1 MAGSIKKNYIYN
13 LINTVSGILF
23 PLITFPYVSRILL
36 ADGIG
41 QVQFFDSIISYISLV
56 TSLGIPLYAV
66 RELAR
71 VRDDVQARN
80 KMAIEIIILHS
91 ALTLLG
97 YIIVFTMAVTVHK
110 IQADVPLFLL
120 LSASLFFNA
129 IGVGWFYAAVED
141 FKYITVRSLLV
152 RVCAVVALFIL
163 VKTREDLLYYA
174 AIQVSATVGNNI
186 FNFIRLR
193 KYISWNTSCFSGLQF
208 KKHLRVSL
216 RLFVLNLII
225 SLYVILDSV
234 MLGFLKNEAAVGYY
248 AGAMRMTKIVL
259 GIVTSLGVVLLPRFS
274 NLISTGRR
282 GEFIG
287 LGNKAVSFTLAM
299 VLPMTVGLIL
309 LARPVILL
317 FCGGSYEPSVLTL
330 QILAPI
336 IIFIGFSSLLGMQ
349 VLYPLGFEKLVIKAT
364 LLGAILNITLNL
376 ILIPRYSQYGA
387 AVATFVAEFAVML
400 AVLMSGKKHLPFR
413 FLNRQNREYVVATI
427 LMTAVLLPLNF
438 CGFSMWQSI
447 VLCPLLGCVVYF
459 GYLALRRDPFY
470 LTVRKIIT
478 KKLRA

>member
-23 PLITFPYVSRILL
+23 PLITFPYVSRTLL
-36 ADGIG
+36 ADGVG
-41 QVQFFDSIISYISLV
+41 QVQFFDSIIAYIALV

-71 VRDDVQARN
+71 IRDDVQARN
-80 KMAIEIIILHS
+80 KMAIELILLHS

-97 YIIVFTMAVTVHK
+97 YIIVFTLAVTVQK

-129 IGVGWFYAAVED
+129 IGVGWFYTAVED

-152 RVCAVVALFIL
+152 RVCSVTALFIF
-163 VKTREDLLYYA
+163 VKSREDLLYYA
-174 AIQVSATVGNNI
+174 AIQVTATVGNNV

-193 KYISWNTSCFSGLQF
+193 KYIAWNTSCLSGLQF
-208 KKHLRVSL
+208 KKHLQMSL
-216 RLFVLNLII
+216 RLFVLNLIV

-234 MLGFLKNEAAVGYY
+234 MLGFLKDETAVGYY

-274 NLISTGRR
+274 NLISVGKRE
-282 GEFIG
+282 EFIA
-287 LGNKAVSFTLAM
+287 LGNKAISFTLAM
-299 VLPMTVGLIL
+299 VLPMAVGLVL
-309 LARPVILL
+309 LAHPIIML
-317 FCGGSYEPSVLTL
+317 FCGISYEPSILTL

-336 IIFIGFSSLLGMQ
+336 IIFIGFSGLLGMQ
-349 VLYPLGFEKLVIKAT
+349 VLYPLGQEKLVIKAT

-376 ILIPRYSQYGA
+376 LLIPKFSQYGA
-387 AVATFVAEFAVML
+387 AVATFVAEFTVMAVVLL
-400 AVLMSGKKHLPFR
+400 AGKKYLPFR
-413 FLNRQNREYVVATI
+413 FLSRQNREYVIATL
-427 LMTAVLLPLNF
+427 LMTVVLLPLNF
-438 CGFSMWQSI
+438 CGFSMWQSV
-447 VLCPLLGCVVYF
+447 VLCPLVGCVVYF
-459 GYLALRRDPFY
+459 GYLTWRRDPFY
-470 LTVRKIIT
+470 LTIRKIII

>member
-41 QVQFFDSIISYISLV
+41 QVQFFDSIISYVSLI

-80 KMAIEIIILHS
+80 KMAVEIIILHS

-97 YIIVFTMAVTVHK
+97 YIIVFTMAVTIQK

-120 LSASLFFNA
+120 LSTSLFFNA
-129 IGVGWFYAAVED
+129 IGVGWFYTAIED
-141 FKYITVRSLLV
+141 FKYVTVRSLLV
-152 RVCAVVALFIL
+152 RVCSVAALFIF
-163 VKTREDLLYYA
+163 VQAREDLLYYA

-193 KYISWNTSCFSGLQF
+193 KYISWNMSCLSGLQF
-208 KKHLRVSL
+208 KKHLQVSL

-234 MLGFLKNEAAVGYY
+234 MLGFLKDETAVGYY

-274 NLISTGRR
+274 NLLSTGKR
-282 GEFIG
+282 GEFVY
-287 LGNKAVSFTLAM
+287 LGDKAVSFTLAM
-299 VLPMTVGLIL
+299 VLPMAVGLIL

-317 FCGGSYEPSVLTL
+317 FCGGSYEPSILTL
-330 QILAPI
+330 QILAPV
-336 IIFIGFSSLLGMQ
+336 IIFTGFSGLLGMQ
-349 VLYPLGFEKLVIKAT
+349 VLYPQGHEKLVIKAT
-364 LLGAILNITLNL
+364 LLGAVLNITLNL
-376 ILIPRYSQYGA
+376 LLIPQYSQYGA
-387 AVATFVAEFAVML
+387 AVATFAAEFTV
-400 AVLMSGKKHLPFR
+400 VLVVLVSGRKYLPFH
-413 FLNRQNREYVVATI
+413 FLSRQNREYIIATI
-427 LMTAVLLPLNF
+427 LMTIVLLPLNF

-470 LTVRKIIT
+470 LMVKKTII